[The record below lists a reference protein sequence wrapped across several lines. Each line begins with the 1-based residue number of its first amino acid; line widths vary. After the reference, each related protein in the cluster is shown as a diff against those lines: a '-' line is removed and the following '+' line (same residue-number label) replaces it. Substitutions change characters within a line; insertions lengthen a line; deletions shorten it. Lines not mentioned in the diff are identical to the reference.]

1 MIRPRAAAKTQHRH
15 ILVVSVVLMEGGPTQ
30 GRPPGHDVARAR
42 HPPTPQAF
50 FFFHPLARQL
60 LGCVPVPPSRFSN
73 YAPLSSLVER
83 PLIANGYSD
92 TGKES
97 ARGQRLRLRVPQMDG
112 TYDAVLAIARALA
125 PPTREAGVCA
135 SSTPTFPP
143 MAAATRALVED
154 LRVGTSLK
162 SWPTESTRSLVVP
175 QPFFAKAA
183 FHLRRRR
190 LPVTFLP
197 RPSVSPLGP
206 LGGGPEA

>member
-50 FFFHPLARQL
+50 FSFTRLPGSSWGAFLFPLPGSPITPPCRHSLSAPSLQMGTLIRAR
-60 LGCVPVPPSRFSN
+60 S
-73 YAPLSSLVER
+73 
-83 PLIANGYSD
+83 
-92 TGKES
+92 
-97 ARGQRLRLRVPQMDG
+97 
-112 TYDAVLAIARALA
+112 DAVLAIARALA